1 MVSAFLLNKICCR
14 RSVVISFFLRGIHFI
29 TCFQSEGDQACK
41 TRTCT
46 PEIPTVRDNLT
57 IQGWNSPEKS
67 NLCCIAA
74 LSAVFKHVLLKKW
87 KSTWCITSLNH
98 PISVSYVLSRLAQSL
113 NCTSM
118 YSTIISLK
126 IKVTARYFYNILV
139 SQIYFTGL
147 NIWILFRWRIDHKVE
162 RGFGWDLPSSNVTI
176 ANSWLNTSKSSSVT
190 KFGIRRNLSSNV
202 NCALIQWAHPFI
214 WLCT

>member
-1 MVSAFLLNKICCR
+1 M
-14 RSVVISFFLRGIHFI
+14 
-29 TCFQSEGDQACK
+29 
-41 TRTCT
+41 
-46 PEIPTVRDNLT
+46 RDNLT

-87 KSTWCITSLNH
+87 KSTWCVTSLNQ

-113 NCTSM
+113 NCTSTN
-118 YSTIISLK
+118 STIISLK
-126 IKVTARYFYNILV
+126 IKVTARYFYHNLV
-139 SQIYFTGL
+139 SQIYFTEYGL
-147 NIWILFRWRIDHKVE
+147 NIWVFRWRIDHKVE
-162 RGFGWDLPSSNVTI
+162 RGFGWDLPPSNVAYVI
-176 ANSWLNTSKSSSVT
+176 SWPNIIKSSSVT
-190 KFGIRRNLSSNV
+190 KFGIRRNLISNV